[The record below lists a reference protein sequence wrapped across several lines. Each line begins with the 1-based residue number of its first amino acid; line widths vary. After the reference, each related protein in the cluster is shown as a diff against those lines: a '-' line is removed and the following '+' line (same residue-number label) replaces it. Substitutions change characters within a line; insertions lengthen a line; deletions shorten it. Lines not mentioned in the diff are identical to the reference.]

1 MRLRLTLF
9 TLVIA
14 YLSMVLSVMRFR
26 LPDSRFALIDRLLET
41 VVVALTLPNLLGPL
55 RAGWSLL
62 RGDRVSP
69 GEILWAW
76 VGTLWC
82 WVWGTFHPHGRVEF
96 LEGLAGHFL
105 VLAGLATLLAVFGH
119 QPARGSKAW
128 AHHTGWAILECDVL
142 VWGLIAA
149 H

>member
-26 LPDSRFALIDRLLET
+26 LPDSRFTLIDRLLET

-82 WVWGTFHPHGRVEF
+82 WVWGTFHPHGRVKC

-105 VLAGLATLLAVFGH
+105 VLAGLGG
-119 QPARGSKAW
+119 PAGGFRASASGGPKP
-128 AHHTGWAILECDVL
+128 
-142 VWGLIAA
+142 GLITPGGRSLNVMFSFGG
-149 H
+149 